1 MLFGLDINHLL
12 TFPVKDAQERRRF
25 SIGALLILASTII
38 PILPYLPVLGY
49 SMKIMRQVAAGQQ
62 PSMPDWDDWETL
74 FKDGLKLLGVRL
86 IYILPLLLVL
96 MPIFLLVMFGPI
108 FGAAT
113 ESESM
118 FVLTTFVIFP
128 LSMLCL
134 MPIFIFVG
142 IFIPV
147 AEVHVAIQ
155 NEFSAGF
162 RIRECW
168 AIFRANIGGFLL
180 AYLFIYAISMLLS
193 FALQILIFTVILLC
207 LLPIIIPLISMYI
220 VLFQYTLIAAAYR
233 EGTLKQS
240 APAATLQE

>member
-86 IYILPLLLVL
+86 LYALPLLLLILPVFAL
-96 MPIFLLVMFGPI
+96 FIVGPI
-108 FGAAT
+108 MGVAA
-113 ESESM
+113 ENEDII
-118 FVLTTFVIFP
+118 L
-128 LSMLCL
+128 LSSFAPMIILLCL
-134 MPIFIFVG
+134 SPLFILIG
-142 IFIPV
+142 MLIPA
-147 AEVHVAIQ
+147 AEAHVTIQ
-155 NEFSAGF
+155 NEFSASL
-162 RIRECW
+162 RLREW
-168 AIFRANIGGFLL
+168 LGIFRANIGGFLL
-180 AYLFIYAISMLLS
+180 AYLFIYAISALLS
-193 FALQILIFTVILLC
+193 FVFQIIVVTIILLC
-207 LLPIIIPLISMYI
+207 LLPIITPLISMYI
-220 VLFQYTLIAAAYR
+220 TLIHYTLIAAAYR

-240 APAATLQE
+240 APAATEME